1 LLPLVTLD
9 PSIIT
14 TETAKAVVNELKRKK
29 EKEKEKKKEKDGNGD
44 RSVHSKMTAGR
55 DRKW

>member
-1 LLPLVTLD
+1 MLPLVTLD

-29 EKEKEKKKEKDGNGD
+29 GKRKIKEEGK
-44 RSVHSKMTAGR
+44 R
-55 DRKW
+55 RKWRSLGPLENDGRS